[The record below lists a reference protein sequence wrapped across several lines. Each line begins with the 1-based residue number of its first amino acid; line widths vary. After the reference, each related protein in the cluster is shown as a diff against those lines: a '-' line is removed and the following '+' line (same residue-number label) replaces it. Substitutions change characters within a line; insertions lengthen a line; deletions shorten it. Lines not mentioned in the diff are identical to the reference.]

1 MHVPPSRV
9 IRPQSPSQTTWIAS
23 AELPTKNGPLQ
34 MHVFRAEA
42 PRLASAAGEG
52 DGARGSVE
60 HVALVAGD
68 IQGLHD
74 VPVRVHSECITSEV
88 FGSLKCDCRDQLDWA
103 QAEIVR
109 RGAGAVLYLRQE
121 GRGIGLGNKIRAYE
135 LQAKGLDTVD
145 ANRGLGL
152 PDDARSYDAARD
164 MLDYLR
170 VESVQLMT
178 NNPDKIEKL
187 RALGVDVRG
196 RIPTIVPSNPFSA
209 GYLEAKRVRMAHDL
223 PARPHG
229 HVPGIVAA
237 AGAPPD
243 SRRFANGHGR

>member
-1 MHVPPSRV
+1 MHVPPRV
-9 IRPQSPSQTTWIAS
+9 IRPHNPPQAIWIAS
-23 AELPTKNGPLQ
+23 AELPTRLGPLQ
-34 MHVFRAEA
+34 MHVFRA
-42 PRLASAAGEG
+42 
-52 DGARGSVE
+52 DGAPGIGGTVE

-68 IQGLHD
+68 ITGRSD

-135 LQAKGLDTVD
+135 LQAKGMDTVD

-152 PDDARSYDAARD
+152 PDDARSYEVARD
-164 MLDYLR
+164 MLDYFG
-170 VESVQLMT
+170 VKSVQLMT
-178 NNPDKIEKL
+178 NNPDKIAKL
-187 RALGVDVRG
+187 RELGVVVNG

-223 PARPHG
+223 PARG
-229 HVPGIVAA
+229 HAPGIVAV
-237 AGAPPD
+237 
-243 SRRFANGHGR
+243 ANGHEVRRCANGE

>member
-1 MHVPPSRV
+1 MHVPPLRE

-34 MHVFRAEA
+34 MHVFRSEA
-42 PRLASAAGEG
+42 VGAGC
-52 DGARGSVE
+52 ACVE

-68 IQGLHD
+68 IADMHD
-74 VPVRVHSECITSEV
+74 VPIRVHSECITSEV

-152 PDDARSYDAARD
+152 PDDARSYDVARD
-164 MLDYLR
+164 MLDYFR
-170 VESVQLMT
+170 VQSVQLMT
-178 NNPDKIEKL
+178 NNPDKIDKL
-187 RALGVDVRG
+187 RQLGVDVRG

-223 PARPHG
+223 PARTRTHSAPP
-229 HVPGIVAA
+229 VAGIVAA
-237 AGAPPD
+237 AAPPD
-243 SRRFANGHGR
+243 SRRCANGNHG

>member
-1 MHVPPSRV
+1 
-9 IRPQSPSQTTWIAS
+9 
-23 AELPTKNGPLQ
+23 
-34 MHVFRAEA
+34 MHVFR
-42 PRLASAAGEG
+42 SAAAGVAATG
-52 DGARGSVE
+52 WVE
-60 HVALVAGD
+60 HVAIVAGEID
-68 IQGLHD
+68 GRED

-121 GRGIGLGNKIRAYE
+121 GRGIGLGNKIKAYE

-152 PDDARSYDAARD
+152 PDDARSYDVARD
-164 MLDYLR
+164 MLDYFG
-170 VESVQLMT
+170 VKSVQLMT

-187 RALGVDVRG
+187 RALGVAVKG
-196 RIPTIVPSNPFSA
+196 RIPTIVPSNPYSA

-223 PARPHG
+223 PARG
-229 HVPGIVAA
+229 HAPGIVAA
-237 AGAPPD
+237 AGLSKQA
-243 SRRFANGHGR
+243 RCANGGGE